1 MEYVIDDE
9 IRKYIGGNLLDQ
21 NWTPLIFQN
30 KEATHKYFLNFIDFW
45 HRLGYDF
52 VRYEEGAGFYSSQ
65 RLGADTAEL
74 SRNKRYWVEE
84 GKGMISNWEEF
95 IQVDRK
101 MHIALAKIS
110 DNPVY
115 RFILEMVQQNII
127 SYYKSFPL
135 RSKEM
140 MEENYQDL
148 CDIVRKVEQ
157 GNAEEARLI
166 IQRHIRKFNRYMKIE
181 SNRNELRAVD
191 LKGKEL

>member
-1 MEYVIDDE
+1 MAEFREGVEGNVAALAAERAGRAD
-9 IRKYIGGNLLDQ
+9 IRKLKELLIETKEQLDQ
-21 NWTPLIFQN
+21 
-30 KEATHKYFLNFIDFW
+30 
-45 HRLGYDF
+45 G
-52 VRYEEGAGFYSSQ
+52 
-65 RLGADTAEL
+65 
-74 SRNKRYWVEE
+74 
-84 GKGMISNWEEF
+84 ISNWEEF

-115 RFILEMVQQNII
+115 RFVLEMVQQNII